1 MGPSA
6 SAGKNE
12 RAATMMMTAK
22 VISEKV
28 PVSVR
33 SVPALSGMHFF
44 DASSPGYGDPV
55 PRSGSSGS

>member
-44 DASSPGYGDPV
+44 DASSPAMATYPTIGK
-55 PRSGSSGS
+55 

>member
-28 PVSVR
+28 PVSVYNLT
-33 SVPALSGMHFF
+33 ALSGKNFF
-44 DASSPGYGDPV
+44 
-55 PRSGSSGS
+55 